1 MFFRNVFMKIKNL
14 TNKLMHNSKP
24 ETGTLRSWSGKIMN
38 RSRGSGLRPL
48 KPANSIYILVNRSWH
63 SFRRRNRLN
72 RIVLIGCLCLIFIAL
87 GLSLPKLISRNSEP
101 RGDIEAEADDTPVEL
116 PRLPVEKEEPEQQPK
131 QITVI
136 DISGGEIELK
146 PSMIRINEPVAFG
159 REVLYSAGSTRS
171 IDEPVFTKLFIYNLD
186 TGEEKAICETEIKYG
201 EIYEG
206 RFNDKWIVWLDTNQ
220 SGTNNIYAQNRRTE
234 EIFQVKRCDL
244 NKPQL
249 VLDGDNLVWVEQK
262 NEEED
267 RLYLFNFES
276 GEPVS
281 LESFNNPTYGTCP
294 PALRNNV
301 LVWVYPHPRNPEQSI
316 IKKLNLEEAL
326 FFNVNEEEQQELSN
340 EPDEPEPP
348 DETASGNE
356 ADDLGEDSGEM
367 ETGENS
373 ENNQDEPVQ
382 GDQDNDDVIQP
393 VIIDP
398 NGFAIY
404 PQTNGEVI
412 AWLDNLDPSKAKL
425 MMTRDD
431 GKTITAVAENVG
443 RLFGV
448 GDKFI
453 VYTQNDAVMLYFW
466 ENDCYAR
473 LTGPGQKGMLSKSCV
488 IGNAVVWCN
497 ADNPGQEGDIV
508 YVSIVEQP

>member
-1 MFFRNVFMKIKNL
+1 M
-14 TNKLMHNSKP
+14 
-24 ETGTLRSWSGKIMN
+24 
-38 RSRGSGLRPL
+38 
-48 KPANSIYILVNRSWH
+48 
-63 SFRRRNRLN
+63 
-72 RIVLIGCLCLIFIAL
+72 
-87 GLSLPKLISRNSEP
+87 
-101 RGDIEAEADDTPVEL
+101 
-116 PRLPVEKEEPEQQPK
+116 
-131 QITVI
+131 
-136 DISGGEIELK
+136 K

-316 IKKLNLEEAL
+316 IKKLNLEKAL

-382 GDQDNDDVIQP
+382 GDQDNDDV
-393 VIIDP
+393 
-398 NGFAIY
+398 Y
-404 PQTNGEVI
+404 
-412 AWLDNLDPSKAKL
+412 S
-425 MMTRDD
+425 R
-431 GKTITAVAENVG
+431 
-443 RLFGV
+443 
-448 GDKFI
+448 
-453 VYTQNDAVMLYFW
+453 
-466 ENDCYAR
+466 
-473 LTGPGQKGMLSKSCV
+473 
-488 IGNAVVWCN
+488 
-497 ADNPGQEGDIV
+497 
-508 YVSIVEQP
+508 